1 MRVTAGVANFPSFLI
16 KVYSFCIY
24 TVLPPTPPGIKIVV
38 VVIIIIII
46 IILVITFMQDIYNY
60 MPETNHVSRVY
71 SIAAVLYSQF
81 VLHVMLFHP

>member
-38 VVIIIIII
+38 VVI